1 MKKGS
6 FKNIAIKAR
15 KAFETTKID
24 RSILK
29 ELYAQYHPVRNI
41 DVFINR
47 ATSFFPNLNCG
58 VASVYLKYMLGRGNI
73 VNGNYSNNNHTF
85 LLLNK
90 KTIVDITADQYGG
103 PKIYVGPL
111 KNPWSLRSLE
121 KKSRVRLRSL
131 C

>member
-15 KAFETTKID
+15 KAFETKKID

-90 KTIVDITADQYGG
+90 KTIIDITADQYGLF
-103 PKIYVGPL
+103 V
-111 KNPWSLRSLE
+111 
-121 KKSRVRLRSL
+121 
-131 C
+131 